1 MSQTD
6 GSTARTTSQQ
16 QQLSNPNTST
26 RIIASGEAS
35 NEKNKTQRLGATM
48 VTSTNESMSDQ
59 RIETA
64 ATNDKAVDSTPFKK
78 SLEKKQNLCK
88 QLE

>member
-1 MSQTD
+1 
-6 GSTARTTSQQ
+6 
-16 QQLSNPNTST
+16 
-26 RIIASGEAS
+26 
-35 NEKNKTQRLGATM
+35 M